1 MVLFLN
7 QEFVDYIKDNYS
19 IDLEEDENITVKNY
33 NPNICLARVWKS
45 DEKYQY
51 NAGGF
56 SNFQCRY
63 RPFNGK
69 IFCECHNNQLLPF
82 GRIDEDKPKEPVIID
97 MLGNSKRY
105 FWIEDSEGLL
115 NDFYSQDNKERT
127 SEEKRC
133 RGRPPAKRLDY
144 NSIDWLDSCKTNE
157 IYNFTLDVLKKFLK
171 DKNLDHYGRKENIIK
186 RIKET
191 LKFHDDNINIKSK
204 QIIIDNV
211 EYSFDGSNIIDI
223 SGKTLGL
230 YIRQIKNIQFQD
242 SECKQIHERNKI
254 NVN

>member
-7 QEFVDYIKDNYS
+7 QESVDYIKEKYS
-19 IDLEEDENITVKNY
+19 IDLEKDKNVTVKNY

-56 SNFQCRY
+56 SNFQCQY
-63 RPFNGK
+63 RPSNGK
-69 IFCECHNNQLLPF
+69 IFCECHNNQILPF

-97 MLGNSKRY
+97 MLGKSKRY
-105 FWIEDSEGLL
+105 YWIEDSDGML
-115 NDFYSQDNKERT
+115 NEFYIQEKTENS
-127 SEEKRC
+127 SEEKRG

-144 NSIDWLDSCKTNE
+144 NSIDWIESCKTNE

-171 DKNLDHYGRKENIIK
+171 DRNLDHYGRKENIIK
-186 RIKET
+186 RIKDT
-191 LKFHDDNINIKSK
+191 LNFNDDNEKNDDKK
-204 QIIIDNV
+204 IIIDKV
-211 EYSFDGSNIIDI
+211 EYTFDGSNIIDI
-223 SGKTLGL
+223 SGKVLGL
-230 YIRQIKNIQFQD
+230 YIRQLKNIQFQD

-254 NVN
+254 NMS